1 MTDKLKQTI
10 EIYDDNAKAFADYF
24 RSINSARIE
33 DIDIAF
39 ELLGDKPN
47 PAVVEI
53 GCADGR
59 DAEEIVKRTT
69 NYIGFDV
76 SKKLIGLAKKN
87 VPNGTFLVEDMRT
100 FKFPAKLDIVFGF
113 ASLIHLNR
121 QELTAAITDIYRS
134 LNSGGI
140 LFISMKKGDNY
151 QSYIKRDIH
160 GERLFYLY
168 SPKDI
173 QELTKDCF
181 KEVFSTSGF
190 VTSINTQWFEVALR
204 KI

>member
-1 MTDKLKQTI
+1 MADELKQTI
-10 EIYDDNAKAFADYF
+10 ECYDEHAEEFANYF
-24 RSINSARIE
+24 RSISSARIE

-39 ELLGDKPN
+39 KLLGKKTN

-59 DAEEIVKRTT
+59 DAEEIIKRTT
-69 NYIGFDV
+69 RYTGFDV
-76 SKKLIGLAKKN
+76 SKKLIELARKN
-87 VPNGTFLVEDMRT
+87 VPKGRFVVEDMRT
-100 FKFPAKLDIVFGF
+100 FKFTANLDIVFAF

-121 QELTAAITDIYRS
+121 QELAAVIKDIHSS

-140 LFISMKKGDNY
+140 LFISMKKGNNY
-151 QSYIKRDIH
+151 QSYVKQDKH

-173 QELTKDCF
+173 QELTQGYF
-181 KEVFSTSGF
+181 EEVFNTSGF
-190 VTSINTQWFEVALR
+190 ITSGDTEWFEVALR
-204 KI
+204 KD